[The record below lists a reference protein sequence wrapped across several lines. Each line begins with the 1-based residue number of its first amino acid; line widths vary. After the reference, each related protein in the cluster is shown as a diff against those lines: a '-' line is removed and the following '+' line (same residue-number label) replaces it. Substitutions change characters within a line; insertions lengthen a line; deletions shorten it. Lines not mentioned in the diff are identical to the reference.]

1 VGKIIAIT
9 FAFLGFVFYQMSGGA
24 DFVPIAD
31 EKRAALKVEDDA
43 RRLAEAEV
51 AATQAA
57 KVAQAQAQAQVKPG
71 VFEAPTVQ
79 AAQPVSEPVAQ
90 PAAEIVLASAEVPA
104 AMVVETPL
112 TQDEADARLAAA
124 ISEALASSE
133 AEVVAEV
140 EANVPTLS
148 NLASLAT
155 DIREVTAAR
164 VNMRNGPGQSFDVV
178 GKLGNGER
186 VEILQDP
193 GDGWVKLRVVEGGR
207 VGWMADFLLTASI
220 D

>member
-1 VGKIIAIT
+1 MGKIIAIT

-57 KVAQAQAQAQVKPG
+57 KVAQAQAQVKPG

>member
-1 VGKIIAIT
+1 MGKIIAIT

-57 KVAQAQAQAQVKPG
+57 KVAQAQVKPG

-220 D
+220 N